1 MPYDEDWWRR
11 AEGARYSRLNRDLV
25 EHYLELH
32 GLVEIL
38 TTDAN
43 RRIPNEEVGASE
55 TSIPESPGLSI
66 RTLSEDSLASDNTVM
81 TAPPTTRQNCLDAA
95 AVLCYLTFI
104 GFLWAIIAYDAYLVI
119 EGNQRST
126 AALLRRQNDTN

>member
-1 MPYDEDWWRR
+1 MPYDEAWWRR
-11 AEGARYSRLNRDLV
+11 AEGARYSSLNRDLV

-43 RRIPNEEVGASE
+43 RRIPSEEVGASE
-55 TSIPESPGLSI
+55 TSIPESPRLPI
-66 RTLSEDSLASDNTVM
+66 RTLSEDSLASDSAVM
-81 TAPPTTRQNCLDAA
+81 TAPPTTRQTCLDAA

-104 GFLWAIIAYDAYLVI
+104 GFLWAVIAYDVYLVI
-119 EGNQRST
+119 AGNQRSG
-126 AALLRRQNDTN
+126 AALMRRQNDTN